1 MKELT
6 APELLQAVVK
16 IKELCANRKSC
27 EGCIFNEIITNVW
40 SGCAIS
46 ATMPSLWR
54 LGNIQ
59 EYLETHKE

>member
-1 MKELT
+1 MKEPT

-16 IKELCANRKSC
+16 IKELCSNRKSC
-27 EGCIFNEIITNVW
+27 EGCIFNETITGVC

-46 ATMPSLWR
+46 ATMPLLWR